1 MGFTFVHVYVLLV
14 CRHQR
19 VKVHVEKLDINLPYV
34 SLLHVTVHGMCHY
47 FQRKIDSI
55 IVMKFR
61 IVTYYLNC
69 HIYKQK
75 EMEH

>member
-1 MGFTFVHVYVLLV
+1 MYYWYVDIK
-14 CRHQR
+14 R

-34 SLLHVTVHGMCHY
+34 SLLHVTVHGMCPY

-55 IVMKFR
+55 IVMKSR

-69 HIYKQK
+69 HIYEQK